1 MGIVRWNPVGDFVR
15 MRDGLDRMF
24 RGMFPE
30 ELPEAS
36 LVRGQW
42 APSVDIRETGDNFL
56 VTAELPGLGKED
68 VKISYEDGV
77 LSIRGEKKQEQEEK
91 DANYHRVE
99 RSYGVFERSF
109 RLPSRVAVEK
119 IEAKFKDGVLN
130 LALPKAEEARPKQ
143 IEINVG

>member
-1 MGIVRWNPVGDFVR
+1 MALVRWNPVGDFVR
-15 MRDGLDRMF
+15 MREGFDRMF
-24 RGMFPE
+24 RGLLSD

-42 APSVDIRETGDNFL
+42 APAVDIRETGEDFL
-56 VTAELPGLGKED
+56 ITAELPGLGKQD
-68 VKISYEDGV
+68 VKVNYEDGV
-77 LSIRGEKKQEQEEK
+77 LSIRGEKKQEHEEK

-130 LALPKAEEARPKQ
+130 LTLPKAEEARPKQ
-143 IEINVG
+143 IQIDVG